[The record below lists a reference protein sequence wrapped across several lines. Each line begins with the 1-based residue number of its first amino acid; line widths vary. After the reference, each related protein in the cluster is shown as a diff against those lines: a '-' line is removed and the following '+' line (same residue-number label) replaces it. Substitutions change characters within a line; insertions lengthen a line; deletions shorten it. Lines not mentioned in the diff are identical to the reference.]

1 MSTLLE
7 LRFDRNVNI
16 YKLSSFKD
24 FENVIFVSKSFF
36 GKLLD

>member
-24 FENVIFVSKSFF
+24 FENVYLFPNHFF
-36 GKLLD
+36 AKLLD